1 MSRNA
6 KNSRNNK
13 IAKNW
18 SKQRK
23 SGSKGPARTAKKNV
37 KKNTWFSKK
46 KDGKL
51 TPRAPS
57 VTVSPSDE
65 E

>member
-6 KNSRNNK
+6 KNARNNT

-23 SGSKGPARTAKKNV
+23 SGSKGPARTAKKNT

-57 VTVSPSDE
+57 VTATPADE